1 MYHKR
6 DSKKQNQEFTPRG
19 LASYLACGQFNKHI
33 YKNLIIEIESLTF
46 SQNTK
51 NFEESYQEVTNDL
64 NELFDY
70 LKNSIYYSSGIQRY
84 IQQELDSLRSRFKDL
99 HEKNNEWNSI
109 IYSAVIRGEAKT
121 DNELIDQTKMPTYEE
136 IKRIYQVLMN

>member
-1 MYHKR
+1 M
-6 DSKKQNQEFTPRG
+6 
-19 LASYLACGQFNKHI
+19 
-33 YKNLIIEIESLTF
+33 
-46 SQNTK
+46 
-51 NFEESYQEVTNDL
+51 

-121 DNELIDQTKMPTYEE
+121 GNELIDQTNMPEYKD
-136 IKRIYQVLMN
+136 IKRIYEVLMN